1 MAPHDANEPEYVG
14 FWLRVGAAL
23 LDTIL
28 MMMLTAP
35 LLWYL
40 YGPTYWHDPSFDGGL
55 ADLFIGWVLP
65 AIVIM
70 LFWLARST
78 TPGKMAIDAVIVD
91 ARTGARPSARQFLVR
106 YIGYFVSSIPLGL
119 GLIWVGID
127 ARKQGWHDKMAGTV
141 VVKRRTRTTPPLKR

>member
-1 MAPHDANEPEYVG
+1 MAPHDASEPEYVG

-40 YGPTYWHDPSFDGGL
+40 YGPAYWHNPSFDGGL
-55 ADLFIGWVLP
+55 ADLLIGWVLP

-141 VVKRRTRTTPPLKR
+141 VVKRRRRTTPPLKR

>member
-1 MAPHDANEPEYVG
+1 MAPHDASEPEYVG

-28 MMMLTAP
+28 LMMLTVP

-40 YGPTYWHDPSFDGGL
+40 YGPAYWQDASFDGGL

-70 LFWLARST
+70 LFWLARSS

-91 ARTGARPSARQFLVR
+91 ARTKARPSARQFLVR

-119 GLIWVGID
+119 GLLWVGID

-141 VVKRRTRTTPPLKR
+141 VIKRRRRTSPPLKR

>member
-1 MAPHDANEPEYVG
+1 MAPHDASEPEYVG
-14 FWLRVGAAL
+14 FWARAGAAL

-28 MMMLTAP
+28 VVMLTAP

-40 YGPTYWHDPSFDGGL
+40 YGPAYWQEPSFDGGL
-55 ADLFIGWVLP
+55 ADLFISWVLP
-65 AIVIM
+65 AIAVL

-91 ARTGARPSARQFLVR
+91 ARTGARPGALQFLVR
-106 YIGYFVSSIPLGL
+106 YIGYYVSTIPLGL
-119 GLIWVGID
+119 GLFWVGID

-141 VVKRRTRTTPPLKR
+141 VVRRRKRVS